1 MKHTTDK
8 ARTDR
13 SPSGS
18 QTRDRGSV
26 DHRRAPH
33 ARAVKA
39 IGRAGYP
46 TLIAGVLLIVLAVGA
61 TAGNMALAP
70 WLGLAAVLVTIIAVA
85 LLVISRRLAASDG
98 ESRVQQ
104 DPLQPEVTEEEEE
117 LYREHYRGE

>member
-8 ARTDR
+8 ARTVR

-18 QTRDRGSV
+18 RTRDRGSV
-26 DHRRAPH
+26 DHRRAPQ

-39 IGRAGYP
+39 IGLAGYP

-85 LLVISRRLAASDG
+85 LLVISRRRAASDG